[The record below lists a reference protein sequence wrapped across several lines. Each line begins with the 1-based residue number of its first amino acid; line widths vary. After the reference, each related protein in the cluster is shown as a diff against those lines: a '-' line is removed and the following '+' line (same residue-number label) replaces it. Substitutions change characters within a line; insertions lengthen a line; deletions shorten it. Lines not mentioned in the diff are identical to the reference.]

1 VISAHTEARDE
12 GYFRREWKQAVDRTH
27 DMAEDKPFVLP
38 VAIDGTSERSARV
51 PDSFKGVQWTR
62 LPGGETP
69 AAFVEQVRR
78 LLSTEAC
85 SARAATPI
93 SPASTTVEPSGRSV
107 ASPWWSRP
115 GLWVTG
121 TVLAV
126 ALAYL
131 AIDKLLASRHLP
143 LPTPAAVAPTR
154 TAAPAPVTA
163 AAFNPPRHSI
173 AVLPFVNMS
182 GDKEQQ
188 YFSDGLTE
196 ELLNSLSRISQLQV
210 AARTSSFS
218 FTGEHPDIAT
228 VARKLNVAAVLEG
241 SVRRSAS
248 TVRISM
254 QLINGVTGFRLWSE
268 TYDRDLGDV
277 LKLQTEIATAVA
289 SALQVNLLGDE
300 AARIEVGGT
309 HNPAAFD
316 AYLRA
321 MKLHFS
327 ADNVKDKEAAIAGY
341 TEAIQL
347 DRDYALAY
355 AGRSMSFESLAE
367 ELETPKPAAR
377 VSLKKAEADAR
388 KALTLAPGLAEAHLA
403 LAWLYTGRLDFTR
416 AMDEYQRALALGSGN
431 AHVLRD
437 YGLFAVAMGRE
448 DSGLTMLRR
457 AVVLDPL
464 SVNSHSNLG
473 DALLVLRRYDEAIA
487 AYTSARALDPEF
499 RGFIG
504 IAHYLLG
511 DFKGA
516 LSYCEASRETDVY
529 AQACLAATYDK
540 LGRHSEA
547 EAMLAK
553 MRARV
558 GDSGAMYYAQI
569 YAQWGNKAKALQW
582 LDTALRLRD
591 TQLQWLK
598 VEPFLD
604 PLRNEPRFQA
614 IEREL
619 RFPS

>member
-1 VISAHTEARDE
+1 V
-12 GYFRREWKQAVDRTH
+12 
-27 DMAEDKPFVLP
+27 
-38 VAIDGTSERSARV
+38 
-51 PDSFKGVQWTR
+51 
-62 LPGGETP
+62 
-69 AAFVEQVRR
+69 
-78 LLSTEAC
+78 
-85 SARAATPI
+85 
-93 SPASTTVEPSGRSV
+93 
-107 ASPWWSRP
+107 
-115 GLWVTG
+115 
-121 TVLAV
+121 
-126 ALAYL
+126 
-131 AIDKLLASRHLP
+131 
-143 LPTPAAVAPTR
+143 
-154 TAAPAPVTA
+154 
-163 AAFNPPRHSI
+163 AAFNPPPHSI
-173 AVLPFVNMS
+173 AVLPFVNVS

-241 SVRRSAS
+241 SVRRSAN

-254 QLINGVTGFRLWSE
+254 QLINGATGFRLWSE
-268 TYDRDLGDV
+268 TYDHDLGDV

-300 AARIEVGGT
+300 AARIGVGGT

-327 ADNVKDKEAAIAGY
+327 ADNAKDKEAAIAGY
-341 TEAIQL
+341 TDAIQL
-347 DRDYALAY
+347 DPEYALAY

-367 ELETPKPAAR
+367 EMETPKAAAR

-403 LAWLYTGRLDFTR
+403 LAWLYTGRLDFR
-416 AMDEYQRALALGSGN
+416 PAMDEYQRALVLGSGN

-437 YGLFAVAMGRE
+437 YGLFAVAMGRK
-448 DSGLTMLRR
+448 DSGLPMLRR

-487 AYTSARALDPEF
+487 AYTSARALDAEF
-499 RGFIG
+499 KGFIG
-504 IAHYLLG
+504 IAYYLLG

-529 AQACLAATYDK
+529 AQACLAATYYK
-540 LGRHSEA
+540 LGRRSEA

-558 GDSGAMYYAQI
+558 GESGAMYYGQI
-569 YAQWGNKAKALQW
+569 YAQWGNKAKAFQW

-591 TQLQWLK
+591 PQLQWLK

-604 PLRNEPRFQA
+604 PLRNEPRFQT

-619 RFPS
+619 RFPG